1 MTNIALPVAEP
12 LAPSLKEQ
20 RSWYWYDW
28 ANSAF
33 TTTVVTLFF
42 GPFITSVAQSAADKQ
57 GNVYVLG
64 LPVEY
69 GAYWGWVV
77 TLSVITQVL
86 VLPVLGQI
94 ADSSP
99 RKKWLLAGLCYMGV
113 LATIAMF
120 FIHPGDFIYGAQMFL
135 IANLAFGGS
144 NVVYNSFLSDIAP
157 ESERDTVSS
166 KGFAFG
172 YLGGG
177 LLLALNL
184 ALYTFAERLGISSG
198 MAVRLS
204 LASAGVW
211 WGAFALITFFGL
223 RNRPPLK
230 PRLAGKSILLQGFVE
245 LWHTI
250 RNMFHYKQTL
260 LFVCAYLFFNDAVQT
275 VITLAGLFGAEEL
288 KIEQGTLTAV
298 ILMVQLLAF
307 PGAMIFNWVAAK
319 ISAKWAIAVTLVL
332 WILVVLAMYGI
343 VYDTRGF
350 VIAGAVVALV
360 LGGTQALTRSLY
372 SQLIP
377 TGHEAAYFSLYEIG
391 DKGTSWIGPAVFAT
405 VRTYTHSYRAGIL
418 TLPVLFAIGLALLVF
433 VNVQKATREA
443 RGAAA

>member
-1 MTNIALPVAEP
+1 MTTALPAT
-12 LAPSLKEQ
+12 ASILKE
-20 RSWYWYDW
+20 RRAWYWYDW

-42 GPFITSVAQSAADKQ
+42 GPFITSVAKAAADAQ
-57 GNVYVLG
+57 GNVQILG
-64 LPVEY
+64 LNVEY
-69 GAYWGWVV
+69 GAYWGWLVS
-77 TLSVITQVL
+77 LSVITQVL

-99 RKKWLLAGLCYMGV
+99 RKKWLLAGLCYTGAV
-113 LATIAMF
+113 ATVGMY
-120 FIHPGDFIYGAQMFL
+120 FIHPGDFVFGGQMFL

-144 NVVYNSFLSDIAP
+144 NVVYNSFLSDLAP
-157 ESERDTVSS
+157 EDERDSVSS
-166 KGFAFG
+166 KGFALG

-184 ALYTFAERLGISSG
+184 ALYTFADRLGISG
-198 MAVRLS
+198 GVAVRLS

-211 WGAFALITFFGL
+211 WGGFALITFFGL
-223 RNRPPLK
+223 KNRPPLK
-230 PRLAGKSILLQGFVE
+230 PRVAGKSILLQGFVE
-245 LWHTI
+245 LAHTI
-250 RNMFHYKQTL
+250 RSMFGYKQTL
-260 LFVCAYLFFNDAVQT
+260 LFVVAYLFFNDAVQT
-275 VITLAGLFGAEEL
+275 VITLAGQFGSEEL
-288 KIEQGTLTAV
+288 HIEQGTLTAV

-307 PGAMIFNWVAAK
+307 PGAMLFSWVARR
-319 ISAKWAIAVTLVL
+319 ITTKWAIVTTLVL
-332 WILVVLAMYGI
+332 WILVVLAMYGV

-391 DKGTSWIGPAVFAT
+391 DKGTSWIGPAVFAI
-405 VRTYTHSYRAGIL
+405 VRTETHSYRAGIL
-418 TLPVLFAIGLALLVF
+418 TLPMLFIIGMALLVF
-433 VNVQKATREA
+433 VNVPKATQEA
-443 RGAAA
+443 RGRAS